1 MTISRQIVPT
11 ENANS
16 RHRPHRL
23 VPRALVAAI
32 VTCWVG
38 VAQVS
43 AEEPAK
49 TEGAAALTVVAVKPE
64 TKDWPETVLA
74 SGWLKPWHEAVI
86 ESETSGLR
94 VTDVL
99 ADVGSIVKKGDI
111 LVRLNQETVIADLH
125 KEEAAVVSKQAA
137 LTKAK
142 ADADRA
148 RQMSGSGALSDQ
160 KQVEYITTEQ
170 GAQAD
175 LDSEQAT
182 LESQRI
188 KLAQTTITAVDDGI
202 ITSRSASL
210 GAVVSTGTELFR
222 LTRQQRIE
230 WQAEIPTRYLLKIKE
245 GQNSEIRGPDGVT
258 FKGTVRLIAPTV
270 STDTGRSIV
279 YVALPKE
286 PQPHSGLY
294 VSGTI
299 DIGNKDALTVPESSL
314 VFKDGI
320 NYVFTIDQ
328 AHKVHR
334 TRVDVGRRRDSRV
347 EISSGLK
354 GDEAIVQS
362 GGAFLSEGAL
372 VKVDGAAQ

>member
-1 MTISRQIVPT
+1 MINSRQIEPT
-11 ENANS
+11 ENS
-16 RHRPHRL
+16 RHRSNRL
-23 VPRALVAAI
+23 VHRVLATAI

-43 AEEPAK
+43 AEEQAK

-64 TKDWPETVLA
+64 TKDWPETVPA
-74 SGWLKPWHEAVI
+74 TGWLKPWHEAVI

-94 VTDVL
+94 ITEVL
-99 ADVGSIVKKGDI
+99 ADVGSVVKKGDI
-111 LVRLNQETVIADLH
+111 LVRLNQETVIADLR
-125 KEEAAVVSKQAA
+125 KEEAAVVSKQAS

-160 KQVEYITTEQ
+160 KQVEYLTTEQ
-170 GAQAD
+170 SAQAD

-182 LESQRI
+182 LTSQRI
-188 KLAQTTITAVDDGI
+188 KLAQTTIAAVDDGI

-230 WQAEIPTRYLLKIKE
+230 WQAEIPTQYLMKIKE
-245 GQNSEIRGPDGVT
+245 GQTSEIRRPDDAT

-286 PQPHSGLY
+286 PQPRSGLY

-299 DIGNKDALTVPESSL
+299 DIGNKDALTVAESSL

-334 TRVDVGRRRDSRV
+334 TRVDVGRRRDNRV